1 MIWDADDAFVE
12 NYHRIMEGDLL
23 EHRNSGRLVRVI
35 DSLLGQFMPAVVLDD
50 MGDSGDIDRSQDH

>member
-23 EHRNSGRLVRVI
+23 EHRNSGHLVRVI
-35 DSLLGQFMPAVVLDD
+35 DSLLGQFMPAAVLDD
-50 MGDSGDIDRSQDH
+50 MGDFGDIDRSQDH